1 MTSKDSDGQQRVQE
15 ELAFAFERDSRWE
28 ATKLI
33 TLRHMARRLP
43 HLLKRSL
50 NVAWRVDRRSVV
62 VLMTCQAV
70 SGVAAATGLLATTS
84 TITALISSGDITER
98 LWDAWPSV
106 AVLAAAAGLRA
117 GLHIAVTWL
126 SSRLAPLMQQEC
138 ELMLL
143 DAATTSELAAYDSPG
158 FKDRWDNAERG
169 AVVAKDIIEEGQEL
183 IAALASLLAGA
194 FVLGA
199 LHPALIPFL
208 VLAGIP
214 QGIAQIHS
222 ARVTYTAGVRMT
234 GHSRMLG
241 VLRWHLSDSHAAD
254 QIRAGTM
261 APFLLGTYRRI
272 TGRVTEVHRRAV
284 TDGARMAFLGAL
296 GGGAASALV
305 WGVLVALLATGHL
318 SVAAAGTAVLA
329 LRTVTG
335 SVQGVVRMSAVIFR
349 TGMYMDDWSRFLEET
364 GGYRLKAGE
373 IAPGAPAEV
382 RAEKLVYRYEGSER
396 NALDGVD
403 FRVRRGEIVALVGE
417 NGSGKT
423 TLSNLLTRLHLPTAG
438 TVTWDGH
445 PTTALD
451 PHAAWKQVAMVP
463 QRYACWPLTARDNIT
478 LGQPVGGDARGDGDD
493 GDGDGD
499 GGGGGHGGD
508 DAGVWEACRA
518 TGADE
523 VVAELRSGLGTLL
536 AREWLGGTDLSGGQW
551 QRIALARAFYRPA
564 GLLVLDEPTSALDPR
579 AEHRIFAHLRQ
590 AARDRAVVLVTHR
603 LTNVAVADRIV
614 VLDHGRVVQEG
625 TYGQLATSPGLFR
638 ELLALQN
645 DRDGAIPT
653 QRAPAAAPRQP

>member
-1 MTSKDSDGQQRVQE
+1 MTSKDGNRDGNSDGDGDGDGQERVQE

-43 HLLKRSL
+43 HLLTRSL
-50 NVAWRVDRRSVV
+50 SVAWRVDRRSVV
-62 VLMTCQAV
+62 VLMACQAV
-70 SGVAAATGLLATTS
+70 SGAAAATGLLATTS
-84 TITALISSGDITER
+84 TITALISSGDITGR

-117 GLHIAVTWL
+117 GLYIVVTWL

-199 LHPALIPFL
+199 LHPVLIPFL

-272 TGRVTEVHRRAV
+272 TGRVTEVHRQAV

-373 IAPGAPAEV
+373 VVPGAPGEV

-396 NALDGVD
+396 NALDGID
-403 FRVRRGEIVALVGE
+403 FSVRRGEIVALVGE

-478 LGQPVGGDARGDGDD
+478 LGQPAGGDGRDGDE
-493 GDGDGD
+493 
-499 GGGGGHGGD
+499 
-508 DAGVWEACRA
+508 AGVWEACRA

-579 AEHRIFAHLRQ
+579 AEHRIFTHLRR

-614 VLDHGRVVQEG
+614 VLDHGRVVQQG
-625 TYGQLATSPGLFR
+625 TYGELSTAPGLFR
-638 ELLALQN
+638 ELLALQH
-645 DRDGAIPT
+645 DRDGAIPS
-653 QRAPAAAPRQP
+653 QRAAAAAPGEP

>member
-1 MTSKDSDGQQRVQE
+1 
-15 ELAFAFERDSRWE
+15 
-28 ATKLI
+28 
-33 TLRHMARRLP
+33 MARRLP
-43 HLLKRSL
+43 HLIKRSL
-50 NVAWRVDRRSVV
+50 SVAWGVDRRSVI
-62 VLMTCQAV
+62 VLMACQIV
-70 SGVAAATGLLATTS
+70 SGIAAATGLLATTS
-84 TITALISSGDITER
+84 TITALISSGDITDR

-106 AVLAAAAGLRA
+106 AVLAAASGIRA
-117 GLHIAVTWL
+117 ALSIVVTWL
-126 SSRLAPLMQQEC
+126 SSRIAPLMQQEC

-143 DAATTSELAAYDSPG
+143 DAATASELAAYDSPG

-169 AVVAKDIIEEGQEL
+169 AVVAKDIIEEGQQL
-183 IAALASLLAGA
+183 IAALASFLAGA

-199 LHPALIPFL
+199 LHPLLIPFL
-208 VLAGIP
+208 IIASFP

-222 ARVTYTAGVRMT
+222 ARVTYTAGLKMT

-272 TGRVTEVHRRAV
+272 TNRVTQVHQQAV
-284 TDGARMAFLGAL
+284 TDGARTALLGAL
-296 GGGAASALV
+296 GGGAASTLV
-305 WGVLVALLATGHL
+305 WGVLIALLATGHL

-335 SVQGVVRMSAVIFR
+335 SVQSVVRMSAVIFR
-349 TGMYMDDWSRFLEET
+349 TGMYMDDWSQFLEET
-364 GGYRLKAGE
+364 GGYRLKGGDILPDSPEE
-373 IAPGAPAEV
+373 IRTEN
-382 RAEKLVYRYEGSER
+382 LVYRYEGSEK
-396 NALDGVD
+396 NALHGID
-403 FRVRRGEIVALVGE
+403 FTVRRGEIVALVGE

-423 TLSNLLTRLHLPTAG
+423 TLANLLTRLHLPTTG
-438 TVTWDGH
+438 TVTWDGR

-451 PHAAWKQVAMVP
+451 PHATWKQVAMVP

-478 LGQPVGGDARGDGDD
+478 LGQPSGNHHHDGDD
-493 GDGDGD
+493 HDT
-499 GGGGGHGGD
+499 HT
-508 DAGVWEACRA
+508 DADAHTDAHTHTDADADIWDACRA

-551 QRIALARAFYRPA
+551 QRIALARAFYRRA

-579 AEHRIFAHLRQ
+579 AEHRIFTNLRR

-603 LTNVAVADRIV
+603 LANVAVADRIV
-614 VLDHGRVVQEG
+614 VLDHGRVAQQG
-625 TYGQLATSPGLFR
+625 TYAELSAAPGLFR
-638 ELLALQN
+638 ELLDLQN
-645 DRDGAIPT
+645 DRSIPA
-653 QRAPAAAPRQP
+653 QRTPTAEETTA